1 MLTNTRIAITY
12 LFLVKVRDGRVR
24 FFLHFVSSNVSE
36 GGSSFSTKHYFF
48 QNQKVPLFSKKKN
61 KSDLKSFV
69 YAFFVRF
76 LKRFKSSIHL
86 FFISE
91 KFRLF

>member
-36 GGSSFSTKHYFF
+36 GTVLLVQNNSFFKI
-48 QNQKVPLFSKKKN
+48 KK
-61 KSDLKSFV
+61 
-69 YAFFVRF
+69 F
-76 LKRFKSSIHL
+76 LCLVKKEQKRFKIVRL
-86 FFISE
+86 CV
-91 KFRLF
+91 FRSFLKTI